1 MSMGHIHFVEFFS
14 FFFALILIEQ
24 VAYTVARCI
33 E

>member
-1 MSMGHIHFVEFFS
+1 MSMGHIHFVEF